1 MHVYCGSESLEY
13 MLRKIPRVLCNLQTL
28 YEYTLDWQKDSGYQC
43 DDNINHIRKLRPE
56 IVQFAL
62 PLLNNLEYLVNAM
75 KEKSSIIRN
84 STIMKFLLSIAK
96 NDKLHKE
103 LEILSNLIRSCDC
116 IPGSADYK
124 KLCSQL
130 NKVMT
135 DFELP
140 NLEHKICL
148 LELLSKK
155 IDFAVIKAG
164 HVAFVEKDDNSSY
177 MESYE
182 NMWLSYDI
190 VHDTNFKQVF
200 IDKAINE

>member
-1 MHVYCGSESLEY
+1 
-13 MLRKIPRVLCNLQTL
+13 
-28 YEYTLDWQKDSGYQC
+28 
-43 DDNINHIRKLRPE
+43 
-56 IVQFAL
+56 
-62 PLLNNLEYLVNAM
+62 M
-75 KEKSSIIRN
+75 KEKSSTIRN

-96 NDKLHKE
+96 NDKLRKE

-116 IPGSADYK
+116 IPGSADYE

-140 NLEHKICL
+140 NLEHKIYF

-164 HVAFVEKDDNSSY
+164 HVTFVERDDNSSY

-190 VHDTNFKQVF
+190 VHDTNLRQVF
-200 IDKAINE
+200 IDEAIN